1 MTVRFGLIRLA
12 FGRVP
17 WMLAVV
23 LAGGGFAFAE
33 DASATVRAPGLATF
47 TQPILGPTVITHA
60 GSYVLVRNISM
71 SGSGTAIRIAAS
83 NVTLDLN
90 GHTLTGS
97 GATQG
102 TGVSVTGVSGVR
114 IHSGIVSRFGTG
126 IEVSGSSNV
135 TVEGLQISG
144 TDAGGP
150 APGEVGILLRNSRAV
165 ALQKNRIA
173 RVFLGI
179 FVRGGGSGANRIA
192 ENVVAGGQ
200 NGQLG
205 ICYNPDGSADPDG
218 PTGDL
223 VYNNLVSRF
232 QIGIQTSAG
241 TSGNIFRENDLA
253 YVQQGIQEVTPG
265 SNAFAENTEVQIGL

>member
-1 MTVRFGLIRLA
+1 MTVRSDLMRLA
-12 FGRVP
+12 SGRAP
-17 WMLAVV
+17 WVLAVF
-23 LAGGGFAFAE
+23 LAGGAFASAD
-33 DASATVRAPGLATF
+33 DARSIAQPTGGAFV
-47 TQPILGPTVITHA
+47 QPIFGPTVITHA
-60 GSYVLVRNISM
+60 GSYVLVRNIAT
-71 SGSGTAIRIAAS
+71 SGPGTAIRIAAS
-83 NVTLDLN
+83 HVTLDLN
-90 GHTLTGS
+90 GHTLTGPG
-97 GATQG
+97 GAQG

-126 IEVSGSSNV
+126 VDVSGSSNV

-150 APGEVGILLRNSRAV
+150 PPGEVGILLRNSRAV

-253 YVQQGIQEVTPG
+253 FVQQGIQEVTPG
-265 SNAFAENTEVQIGL
+265 SNAFAENTEIQISL

>member
-1 MTVRFGLIRLA
+1 MRLA
-12 FGRVP
+12 SGRAP
-17 WMLAVV
+17 WVLAVF
-23 LAGGGFAFAE
+23 LAGGAF
-33 DASATVRAPGLATF
+33 GLADDARSIAQPTGGTF
-47 TQPILGPTVITHA
+47 VQPIVGPSVITHA
-60 GSYVLVRNISM
+60 GSYVLVRNIAM

-90 GHTLTGS
+90 GHTLTGP
-97 GATQG
+97 GGPQG
-102 TGVSVTGVSGVR
+102 VGVSVTGVSGVR

-126 IEVSGSSNV
+126 VDVSGSSNV
-135 TVEGLQISG
+135 TVEGLQING

-150 APGEVGILLRNSRAV
+150 PPGEVGILLRNSRAV

-173 RVFLGI
+173 LVFLGI

-253 YVQQGIQEVTPG
+253 YVQQGIHEVTPG